1 MSWFLVI
8 LFLTLTFGTLSSE
21 STHHE
26 KRLPSSSAPA
36 VVVVGTVFC
45 DKCLQHSFSF
55 GSHFISGAS
64 VGVECKDGSKSKKPR
79 FKKEVKTNKD
89 GEFKVELPFKVSKYV
104 KRIKGCTFELIS
116 SNNPNCAMASISTTS
131 SITLKSRNQKEHIFS
146 AGFLS
151 FKPTK
156 KPKLCNQSPT
166 TATVQESKDSVF
178 EEKRFPPSIDPSFPP
193 PLQDPP
199 SPPTLLPPLLP
210 LLPPIIPP
218 LTPPIKED
226 KRVKPSQVSLFP
238 PLIPPLVPNPFQ
250 PPPLIP
256 NPFQPPPLIPNP
268 FQPPSPPFIPNP
280 FQPPPSPTPLIPNPF
295 QPPPSPRPLIPNPF
309 QPPPSPPPFLP
320 NPFQPP
326 PSPPSPLFPNPFQ
339 PTPSPP
345 KPPSPLFPFPP
356 IPGLTPSPPPPSPP
370 PPTFP
375 FPFPPLFPPP
385 HTPGSPPVRNLSP

>member
-8 LFLTLTFGTLSSE
+8 LFLTLTLSSDC
-21 STHHE
+21 SHE
-26 KRLPSSSAPA
+26 KKLLPPPTA
-36 VVVVGTVFC
+36 VVVGTVFC
-45 DKCLQHSFSF
+45 DNCLQHSFSF

-64 VGVECKDGSKSKKPR
+64 VAVECKDGRKSKKPR
-79 FKKEVKTNKD
+79 FKKEVKTNKH
-89 GEFKVELPFKVSKYV
+89 GEFKVELPFRVSKHA
-104 KRIKGCTFELIS
+104 KRINGCTLELIS
-116 SNNPNCAMASISTTS
+116 SNNPNCSMASFSTTS
-131 SITLKSRNQKEHIFS
+131 SLTLKSRNQKQHIFS
-146 AGFLS
+146 AGLLS

-166 TATVQESKDSVF
+166 TKTIQESKDSVYV
-178 EEKRFPPSIDPSFPP
+178 ENRFPPNIDPSFPP
-193 PLQDPP
+193 PLKDPP

-210 LLPPIIPP
+210 LLPPILPP
-218 LTPPIKED
+218 LTPPIKEG

-238 PLIPPLVPNPFQ
+238 PLIPPIVPNPFQ

-268 FQPPSPPFIPNP
+268 FQPPSPPLIPNP
-280 FQPPPSPTPLIPNPF
+280 FQPPPSPT
-295 QPPPSPRPLIPNPF
+295 PLIPNPF

-326 PSPPSPLFPNPFQ
+326 PSPPAPFLPNPFQ

-345 KPPSPLFPFPP
+345 KSPSPLFPFPP

-385 HTPGSPPVRNLSP
+385 HSPGSPPVSSSPRNLSP

>member
-8 LFLTLTFGTLSSE
+8 LFLTLTLSSE
-21 STHHE
+21 CSHE
-26 KRLPSSSAPA
+26 NKLLPSSPSSSPA
-36 VVVVGTVFC
+36 AVVVGTVFC
-45 DKCLQHSFSF
+45 DNCLQHSFSF
-55 GSHFISGAS
+55 GGHFLSGAS
-64 VGVECKDGSKSKKPR
+64 VAIECKDQRKSKKSR
-79 FKKEVKTNKD
+79 FKKEVKTNEH
-89 GEFKVELPFKVSKYV
+89 GEFKVELPFRISKHA

-116 SNNPNCAMASISTTS
+116 SNNPNCAMASFSTS
-131 SITLKSRNQKEHIFS
+131 PSLTLKSRTQKEHIFS

-151 FKPTK
+151 FKPNK

-166 TATVQESKDSVF
+166 TKTIQESKDSVYV
-178 EEKRFPPSIDPSFPP
+178 ENRFPPNIDPSFPP

-210 LLPPIIPP
+210 LLPPILPP

-238 PLIPPLVPNPFQ
+238 PLIPPIV
-250 PPPLIP
+250 P

-268 FQPPSPPFIPNP
+268 FQPPSPPLIPNP

-295 QPPPSPRPLIPNPF
+295 QPPPSPT
-309 QPPPSPPPFLP
+309 PFLP

-326 PSPPSPLFPNPFQ
+326 PSPPAPFFPNPFQ

-345 KPPSPLFPFPP
+345 NPPSPLFPFPP

-370 PPTFP
+370 PPAFP

-385 HTPGSPPVRNLSP
+385 HSPGSPPVSSSPRHLSP